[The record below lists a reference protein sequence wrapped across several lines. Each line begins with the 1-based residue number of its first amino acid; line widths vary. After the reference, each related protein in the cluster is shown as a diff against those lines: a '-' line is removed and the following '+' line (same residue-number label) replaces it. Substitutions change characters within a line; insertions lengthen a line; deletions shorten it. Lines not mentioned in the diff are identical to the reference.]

1 MSVKAI
7 REALAARFGDA
18 PAVPKDIAGADLLC
32 RIAQRGSCRSF
43 QDRAVAPDLM
53 DTLCALALSSP
64 SKSDLQQRDI
74 VQIRDPAL
82 LAQVQGFL
90 APQPWTGAVPHLLIF
105 CGNNRRQRQL
115 HGWRGHAF
123 ANDHLDAFFN
133 ATADAAIALATFVTA
148 AEAAGLG
155 CCPIST
161 VRNHAEDISALI
173 GLPDHVFP
181 LAGVAV
187 GYPSADTP
195 AISMRLPLRTTVHI
209 DRFDDAQIQQDV
221 ADYDARRLARAP
233 YAQQRSPERFGTAE
247 RYTWSEEKARQ
258 YALPERTGFGE
269 FIRRIGFRL
278 D

>member
-1 MSVKAI
+1 M
-7 REALAARFGDA
+7 
-18 PAVPKDIAGADLLC
+18 
-32 RIAQRGSCRSF
+32 
-43 QDRAVAPDLM
+43 
-53 DTLCALALSSP
+53 
-64 SKSDLQQRDI
+64 
-74 VQIRDPAL
+74 
-82 LAQVQGFL
+82 
-90 APQPWTGAVPHLLIF
+90 LIF

-133 ATADAAIALATFVTA
+133 PTADAAIALATFVTA